1 MLRREHGELTD
12 MTKKHFE
19 AAAAY
24 VRAFR
29 TGTPDARR
37 NCADVADSIERAFIA
52 VFREFNPRFDVDR
65 FRAACRGADATD
77 SAGRTVKYGTAL
89 ACGRGDD

>member
-1 MLRREHGELTD
+1 

-29 TGTPDARR
+29 TGSPNAIART
-37 NCADVADSIERAFIA
+37 ADVADSIERAFVA
-52 VFREFNPRFDVDR
+52 VFRQFNPRFDVDR
-65 FRAACRGADATD
+65 FRAACKGQDATD
-77 SAGRTVKYGTAL
+77 SAGRTVRYGVRA
-89 ACGRGDD
+89 